1 MVKLSTGELVVVVV
15 VIPCDGGGGVAGLG
29 TGTGTGT
36 GTTAGGCVVLAVVGS
51 ERRPFPQFNKVIASG
66 LHNPSLPPHTFK
78 HLLTFELPT
87 VVLENIHL

>member
-1 MVKLSTGELVVVVV
+1 MVKLSTGGLVVVVV
-15 VIPCDGGGGVAGLG
+15 VVPCDNGGGVAGL
-29 TGTGTGT
+29 GTGTGT

-51 ERRPFPQFNKVIASG
+51 EMRPFPQFNKVIASG